1 VTVDQRPAPPWTR
14 PDVRIGAVI
23 AVALAI
29 AFIVWLIVRGG
40 GSSKPAQTTGA
51 PTATTPAVAPKLASE
66 ADLRALAVQSGH
78 PIYWVGPEPGHV
90 YELTRTST
98 GNIFVRYLTKGA
110 KVGTPTHYTFV
121 GTYPV
126 SNALRRLKAQA
137 RSSHDVTFS
146 APGGG
151 FAAYAPKLP
160 TNIYVAFPNS
170 SVQIEV
176 FDPSAKR
183 ARSLVASGQIA
194 PVR

>member
-1 VTVDQRPAPPWTR
+1 M
-14 PDVRIGAVI
+14 RIGAVV

-40 GSSKPAQTTGA
+40 GSSNPAQTGTSQ
-51 PTATTPAVAPKLASE
+51 TATGPSVAPKAASE
-66 ADLRALAVQSGH
+66 ADLRALAVQVGH
-78 PIYWVGPEPGHV
+78 PIYWVGPEPNRV
-90 YELTRTST
+90 YELTRTPS
-98 GNIFVRYLTKGA
+98 GRIFIRYLPQGA
-110 KVGTPTHYTFV
+110 KVGTRSLYTIV

-126 SNALRRLKAQA
+126 THALTRLKAQA
-137 RSSHDVTFS
+137 RSGGDVTFS

-151 FAAYAPKLP
+151 FAAYAPSLP

-170 SVQIEV
+170 SVQIELY
-176 FDPSAKR
+176 DPSAKR